1 MALNRYQSQ
10 LRSTFISR
18 TIEDLKSSTTA
29 NCFAL
34 FMTIVDVVV
43 GLFFSGKFDKA
54 HTGIREHL
62 LVEEEQTDS

>member
-1 MALNRYQSQ
+1 
-10 LRSTFISR
+10 
-18 TIEDLKSSTTA
+18 
-29 NCFAL
+29 
-34 FMTIVDVVV
+34 MTIVDVVV